1 METPLSRPAA
11 LLSTRCRG
19 DKSSS
24 LPSSAACF
32 PLFPSFKSLL
42 LSLFRRR
49 WGCYDHRKTTR
60 RKDWKTRLVSL
71 DLQNNWGYQCEDANV
86 CECKAQRHKWSF
98 LLFLWFPGTKKPL
111 REKIMR
117 STVLYP
123 GNLSRLKV
131 SVKCTDS
138 PSFWQQGEKIGT
150 TLKCVKY
157 RAGAVRG
164 LA

>member
-49 WGCYDHRKTTR
+49 WGCFDHRKTTR

-86 CECKAQRHKWSF
+86 CECKAKHSNTNDLFCYFYGSLEQKTTQRKDYEIYSF
-98 LLFLWFPGTKKPL
+98 VSRKSVQVKGFGEMHWLALFL
-111 REKIMR
+111 
-117 STVLYP
+117 
-123 GNLSRLKV
+123 
-131 SVKCTDS
+131 
-138 PSFWQQGEKIGT
+138 T
-150 TLKCVKY
+150 TGWENWYHSQVC
-157 RAGAVRG
+157 
-164 LA
+164 